1 MTRRFTAEFAKL
13 AEKMCPLRTRRAL
26 RLIVVASLLFA
37 RVAAAQDP
45 HLLVITGVSG
55 DEEHAKKF
63 NGWAIKLIDAA
74 KTKDG
79 VPDANI
85 VYLAEKTEIDPRVR
99 ARSTRENVEKAV
111 ADVAAASHPNDEIVI
126 VLIGHGSFDGRVAA
140 FNLPGPDL
148 TAADWA
154 ALLGKLAAEHVTFVN
169 TSSSSGPFQAALAG
183 PGRTVVTATKTGG
196 ERNETRFGEF
206 FTEAFGDPSADADRN
221 GHVSVL
227 EAFDYAKNKVVK
239 AYEQGGFLLTE
250 HAMLDDGS
258 DGKIAA
264 SQFLAAHPA
273 DGGLS
278 IDRSDPALRT
288 LADEREGIQKQIDAL
303 KLQKATLD
311 AARYDQ
317 EMEKLLTELAIK
329 TKAIRDLQAA
339 KGQKK

>member
-1 MTRRFTAEFAKL
+1 MTRLFAAEFAKL
-13 AEKMCPLRTRRAL
+13 AEKTLPLRVRRAL
-26 RLIVVASLLFA
+26 RLVVISSLFFVRL
-37 RVAAAQDP
+37 AAAQDP

-55 DEEHAKKF
+55 DAEHATKF
-63 NGWAIKLIDAA
+63 NGWALKLIDAA

-85 VYLAEKTEIDPRVR
+85 VYLAEKTEIDSRVR

-111 ADVAAASHPNDEIVI
+111 ADFAGAVHPNDEVFI

-154 ALLGKLAAEHVTFVN
+154 ALLGKLAPAHVTFVN

-250 HAMLDDGS
+250 HAILDDGS
-258 DGKIAA
+258 DGKMAA